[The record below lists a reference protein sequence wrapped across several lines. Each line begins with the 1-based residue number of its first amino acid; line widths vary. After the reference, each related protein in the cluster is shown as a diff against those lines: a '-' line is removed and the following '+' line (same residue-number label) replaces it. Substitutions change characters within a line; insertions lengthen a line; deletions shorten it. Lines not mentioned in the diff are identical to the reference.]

1 MFGNIAI
8 TCCLLCMAFLVPG
21 PALGE
26 EGAASNSHQAAGAP
40 PSPADDKAILPGQG
54 ENKQAEAGEKTT
66 ESSDAPKGSDAEGSD
81 AKGSDAKGSDA
92 EGSDAEGSDAEGSD
106 EVVAPE
112 DLKQRVMARWA
123 AMIDKNFHRAYEF
136 CSPAYRALFTPK
148 QFAARLGSAKL
159 IWQRVDIVSIK
170 KQNSEGAKVNIRI
183 FAEVFMPDDDKAIP
197 TSTISEESWIRSGD
211 EWWYVPD

>member
-8 TCCLLCMAFLVPG
+8 PCCLLCMAFLVPG

-26 EGAASNSHQAAGAP
+26 EGAASNSRQAAGAP
-40 PSPADDKAILPGQG
+40 PSPVEDKAILPGQG
-54 ENKQAEAGEKTT
+54 ENNQAEAGEKTT
-66 ESSDAPKGSDAEGSD
+66 ESSDAPK
-81 AKGSDAKGSDA
+81 
-92 EGSDAEGSDAEGSD
+92 GSDAEGSD

>member
-54 ENKQAEAGEKTT
+54 ENNQAEAGEKTT
-66 ESSDAPKGSDAEGSD
+66 ESSDAPK
-81 AKGSDAKGSDA
+81 
-92 EGSDAEGSDAEGSD
+92 GSDAEGSDAEGSD